1 MALCDVEI
9 EENSTAEIF
18 GFFLYNF
25 KTASIYQ
32 SGIMK
37 QVYFGESY
45 TFYTI
50 IRQRSNI
57 YFVTL
62 HLPGH
67 IHVVDIRRLFNEMD

>member
-37 QVYFGESY
+37 QVFFGESY
-45 TFYTI
+45 IFYTI

-57 YFVTL
+57 YFVTFAFTRA
-62 HLPGH
+62 HSCC
-67 IHVVDIRRLFNEMD
+67 

>member
-18 GFFLYNF
+18 VFFLYNF

-37 QVYFGESY
+37 QVFFGESY

-50 IRQRSNI
+50 IRQ
-57 YFVTL
+57 
-62 HLPGH
+62 
-67 IHVVDIRRLFNEMD
+67 